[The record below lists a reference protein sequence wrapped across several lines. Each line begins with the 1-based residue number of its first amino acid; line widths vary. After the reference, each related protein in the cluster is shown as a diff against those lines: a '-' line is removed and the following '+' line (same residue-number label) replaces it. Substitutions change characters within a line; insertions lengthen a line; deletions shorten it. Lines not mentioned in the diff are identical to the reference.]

1 MFIEGEYDIDR
12 LAAQPRHHAAESRQ
26 VDAKELARKHEILPE
41 QFRAAKDA
49 VVVRKQRLGFVETD
63 LLHAVV
69 WCARH
74 HRIAEIV
81 EMSEVD
87 ALAIR
92 YQLLVKRDAV

>member
-12 LAAQPRHHAAESRQ
+12 LAAQPRHHAAESGQ
-26 VDAKELARKHEILPE
+26 VDAKELARKHEILRSSSEP
-41 QFRAAKDA
+41 
-49 VVVRKQRLGFVETD
+49 RKTRLSFGNSELGFVETD

-69 WCARH
+69 RCPRH

-92 YQLLVKRDAV
+92 YQLLVERDAV